1 MPTGLMKK
9 TNFDLYLERQL
20 KDEAFAERFR
30 KAGEA
35 WDIALQLAALRQKAG
50 LSQKELAKRAGTTQ
64 QQICRLESPTYE
76 GHSLS
81 MIRRVCEVLSVQVR
95 VTLEPTLPRRRSMVA
110 EARARYRAH

>member
-1 MPTGLMKK
+1 MKAI
-9 TNFDLYLERQL
+9 NFDLYLERQL

-30 KAGEA
+30 QAGEA

-50 LSQKELAKRAGTTQ
+50 LSQKELARRTGTTQ

-81 MIRRVCEVLSVQVR
+81 MLRRVAEALNAQVR
-95 VTLEPTLPRRRSMVA
+95 VILEPAHSRRRSMVA
-110 EARARYRAH
+110 EARTRYRAR